1 VRPTLH
7 LLGLSGALAQMGEP
21 AGELDQGINFV
32 DDARPQAVVMKM
44 YAQQGY
50 SEKTTG
56 KTQIFLQ
63 ILFCKPTDSSPM

>member
-7 LLGLSGALAQMGEP
+7 VLGFSGALAQMGEP

-32 DDARPQAVVMKM
+32 DDARPQAVMMQM
-44 YAQQGY
+44 YAQRGW

-63 ILFCKPTDSSPM
+63 ILFCKTTDSSPM